1 MRIPNPSD
9 MRPAGLE
16 PARGIAQINENVAG
30 RIGQAGRAMG
40 NALEAVG
47 SAFADVGMRQAAA
60 EDATNLARAKLD
72 WYKFDN
78 EAWTGLQNSVGED
91 GSGWEN
97 AASVYDR
104 GRQDIASRY
113 PINDP
118 RKREELNLYFEHQIA
133 SRGFQAARQ
142 KQAQAGA
149 YYRGIEDK
157 EIDGAVA
164 RIEANPSQGT
174 VDAMRGPLGELVESG
189 RGIYHSEAT
198 IEKRKREIEG
208 RLLMGQY
215 RGLIK
220 QDPEAAAEL
229 FKRIQEGSYEIDQP
243 RPMGGQ
249 SSLDIKPAGGG
260 HAILTSESGAR
271 FRVSEQYADRF
282 AGLVSDLEA
291 ASVKIDGSQSGGFA
305 DRNIAGTNTKSRHA
319 FGEAIDLNWNDNAR
333 GKEGKIRDVIPAEQ
347 IRQIAARHGLKWGGD
362 WNNPDD
368 MHFEVDRNA
377 DYKPSG
383 DRPTAG
389 GLAPKLTAYS
399 PQRGGSEMEGGYE
412 SSKPGPDGKSEV
424 RTLEDYQSGASKY
437 ITIAGDPSQ
446 YGKTYTIPRIE
457 WIDSNGKRHVSENVT
472 AVVHDTGGAFKG
484 KGESR
489 FDIPVAKDLT
499 NEQMNAQPFLKGG
512 VKFVAQ
518 GDAAAKPV
526 PVSERS
532 LTRYAGLKSSTA
544 SDAVVI
550 GETPA
555 KGQDAPANDNAGDG
569 EGIGGLVS
577 EIRGIAK
584 EAPGLPLSEVLDRET
599 LVALADR
606 FPEVASI
613 DDFDNATVSDAIK
626 AMEGAASDRTPGGR
640 GMPPRADNLSPMGRL
655 VSGQT
660 FTVKSK
666 VGDITVS
673 ADSLNALDRGMLKK
687 LQAEAKEMTVIRQRE
702 GEAIAEDVI
711 RKQLLTLESTGK
723 SHSEFDP
730 KLLAEVYRKNPK
742 KIAEYERRAAI
753 ATQVHEATADA
764 VNLPDDILES
774 RLDKLRSSIIDG
786 AGDADPTTQ
795 AALDRAEKRIKGII
809 SVRERDPARA
819 VRESREVAEV
829 LQQIPGGEP
838 KNKAHLFQIADAT
851 IKAQTRLGIPVVP
864 ITKSEARTIMA
875 DITFAPENKKREV
888 AQETAKK
895 VMETYGSLAPQV
907 MSAAAKLASGD
918 TRDDDDLLSSAMKRA
933 QRQSTIKDVDA
944 AVGATGSKKQDR
956 VPSAPNYFDKFDRT
970 K

>member
-1 MRIPNPSD
+1 MRIPNPED

-16 PARGIAQINENVAG
+16 PARGIAQIDERVSG

-40 NALEAVG
+40 NAIESIG
-47 SAFADVGMRQAAA
+47 SAFGEVAMRQAAT
-60 EDATNLARAKLD
+60 EDATNLARAKLE

-78 EAWTGLQNSVGED
+78 EAWTGLQNSVKED

-97 AASVYDR
+97 APTIYDK
-104 GRQDIASRY
+104 GRQDIAARF

-142 KQAQAGA
+142 KQAQAGT

-164 RIEANPSQGT
+164 RIEANPSQST

-208 RLLMGQY
+208 KLLMGQY

-229 FKRIQEGSYEIDQP
+229 FKRIQEGQYEIEQP
-243 RPMGGQ
+243 KPIGGRT
-249 SSLDIKPAGGG
+249 SSIEPTSGD
-260 HAILTSESGAR
+260 HAIVTSGSGAR
-271 FRVSEQYADRF
+271 FRVSNQYAERF
-282 AGLVSDLEA
+282 AGLMSDLEA
-291 ASVKIDGSQSGGFA
+291 AGVKIDGQQSGGYA

-319 FGEAIDLNWNDNAR
+319 FGEAIDLNWNENAR
-333 GKEGKIRDVIPAEQ
+333 GKEGKIRDIIPAEK
-347 IRQIAARHGLKWGGD
+347 IREIAAKHGLKWGGD
-362 WNNPDD
+362 WKNPDD
-368 MHFEVDRNA
+368 MHFEVDRGA
-377 DYKPSG
+377 EYKPH
-383 DRPTAG
+383 P
-389 GLAPKLTAYS
+389 S
-399 PQRGGSEMEGGYE
+399 P
-412 SSKPGPDGKSEV
+412 
-424 RTLEDYQSGASKY
+424 
-437 ITIAGDPSQ
+437 
-446 YGKTYTIPRIE
+446 
-457 WIDSNGKRHVSENVT
+457 
-472 AVVHDTGGAFKG
+472 
-484 KGESR
+484 
-489 FDIPVAKDLT
+489 PVAKRGRT
-499 NEQMNAQPFLKGG
+499 E
-512 VKFVAQ
+512 
-518 GDAAAKPV
+518 
-526 PVSERS
+526 
-532 LTRYAGLKSSTA
+532 YAGLKSSTA

-555 KGQDAPANDNAGDG
+555 KGQDAPANDNGSDS

-577 EIRGIAK
+577 EIRSIAK
-584 EAPGLPLSEVLDRET
+584 EAPHLPLSEVLDRET
-599 LVALADR
+599 LTALADR

-613 DDFDNATVSDAIK
+613 DDFDNATVSDALK
-626 AMEGAASDRTPGGR
+626 AMEGAATGQTPGGR
-640 GMPPRADNLSPMGRL
+640 SMPPRADNMSPMGRL
-655 VSGQT
+655 VGGQV

-666 VGDITVS
+666 VGDISVS
-673 ADSLNALDRGMLKK
+673 AESLNALDRTMLKK
-687 LQAEAKEMTVIRQRE
+687 LQSEAKEMSVIRQRE

-764 VNLPDDILES
+764 ANLPNDILEA
-774 RLDKLRSSIIDG
+774 RLDKLRTSIVDG
-786 AGDADPTTQ
+786 AGDADPTAQ
-795 AALDRAEKRIKGII
+795 AAFDRAEKRVKNLIGI
-809 SVRERDPARA
+809 RERDPARS
-819 VRESREVAEV
+819 VRDSREVAEV
-829 LQQIPGGEP
+829 MQQIPGGEP

-864 ITKSEARTIMA
+864 ITKSEARTIMS
-875 DITFAPENKKREV
+875 DIIYAPENQKRAM

-895 VMETYGSLAPQV
+895 INDTYGSLAPQI
-907 MSAAAKLASGD
+907 MSAAIKLTSGD
-918 TRDDDDLLSSAMKRA
+918 TRDDDDMLGSAMKRI
-933 QRQSTIKDVDA
+933 QRQSTIKDVDS

-956 VPSAPNYFDKFDRT
+956 VPSAPNYFDKFD
-970 K
+970 KVK